1 MFESAGAGD
10 KKVLGDNR
18 LPGSDESAPGIT
30 QDQFNK
36 MGYQSRL
43 KLKQEQPEV
52 YAQMTG
58 KTN

>member
-1 MFESAGAGD
+1 MKNNINTLVVCSKEDFD
-10 KKVLGDNR
+10 
-18 LPGSDESAPGIT
+18 
-30 QDQFNK
+30 K

-58 KTN
+58 KVAE